1 VHRPLKFAGHLAAR
15 GVETHVLAPDDP
27 KWVSTDTDTRV
38 PEAVAVH
45 RVRFV
50 GPRARRLSDELFGK
64 HGSGLALA
72 HFRHLFPRLLVP
84 DEFVLWALTATPAS
98 VRVVR
103 RYGIDVV
110 MTSSSPAS
118 VHLVGAA
125 VKRATGVPW
134 IADVRDSLLA
144 NPDRRTDRALVRM
157 KQAGERAIAHLVAR
171 YADAVVAATEAI
183 AGELE
188 SIGAAPVT
196 LIRNGCDFEDFAGLS
211 YSAGDR
217 FRLTHTGSFYGDRDP
232 RAALRAVAA
241 SNANVIVRFAG
252 DFRPRDHAYASDLG
266 LADRIELHGHVPRRR
281 ALELQRN
288 SEALLLLVPDSR
300 GLGRG
305 VVPAKLF
312 EYLAAGRPILAAVPP
327 DGEAAAIVRDADAGD
342 VVAPDDVDAIR
353 RVLARLLDRFEEGRL
368 EPVRL
373 SDEQRAR
380 HSREA
385 RVDELEALV
394 NRVR

>member
-1 VHRPLKFAGHLAAR
+1 VHRPVKFAAHLAAR
-15 GVETHVLAPDDP
+15 GVEIHVLAPDDP
-27 KWVSTDTDTRV
+27 KWVSADSETRV

-45 RVRFV
+45 RARFV
-50 GPRARRLSDELFGK
+50 GPPARRLGDELFGK
-64 HGSGLALA
+64 RGPGLALA
-72 HFRHLFPRLLVP
+72 HARHLFPRLLVP
-84 DEFVLWALTATPAS
+84 DEFVLWVLTAAPAA
-98 VRVVR
+98 VRLVR
-103 RYGIDVV
+103 RHGIDVV

-134 IADVRDSLLA
+134 IADVRDSLVA
-144 NPDRRTDRALVRM
+144 NPDRRTDRALVRA
-157 KQAGERAIAHLVAR
+157 KQSGERSIALLVAR

-188 SIGAAPVT
+188 SIGTAPVT
-196 LIRNGCDFEDFAGLS
+196 LIRNGCDFEDFAGLT

-217 FRLTHTGSFYGDRDP
+217 FRLTHTGSFYGERDP

-241 SNANVIVRFAG
+241 SSANVTVRFAG
-252 DFRPRDHAYASDLG
+252 DFRPRDRAYASDLG
-266 LADRIELHGHVPRRR
+266 LADRIELYGHVPRRR
-281 ALELQRN
+281 ALELQRS
-288 SEALLLLVPDSR
+288 SEALLLLVPDAGGR
-300 GLGRG
+300 GRG

-312 EYLAAGRPILAAVPP
+312 EYLASGRPILAAVPP
-327 DGEAAAIVRDADAGD
+327 DGEAAAIVRETDAGD
-342 VVAPDDVDAIR
+342 VVEPDDVDAIR
-353 RVLARLLDRFEEGRL
+353 RALAELIDRFEAGGL

-380 HSREA
+380 LSRQA
-385 RVDELEALV
+385 RVDELEALI

>member
-1 VHRPLKFAGHLAAR
+1 M
-15 GVETHVLAPDDP
+15 ETHVLAPGDP
-27 KWVSTDTDTRV
+27 KWVSTDDDTRV
-38 PEAVAVH
+38 PGTVAVH

-50 GPRARRLSDELFGK
+50 GPRARRLGDELFGK
-64 HGSGLALA
+64 RGSGLALA
-72 HFRHLFPRLLVP
+72 HARHFFPRLLVP
-84 DEFVLWALTATPAS
+84 DEFVLWVLTATPAA
-98 VRVVR
+98 VRLVR
-103 RYGIDVV
+103 RHGIDVV

-125 VKRATGVPW
+125 AKRATGVPW

-144 NPDRRTDRALVRM
+144 NPDRRTDRALVRV
-157 KQAGERAIAHLVAR
+157 KRTGERGIALLVAQ

-183 AGELE
+183 SGELE
-188 SIGAAPVT
+188 SIGASPVT
-196 LIRNGCDFEDFAGLS
+196 LIRNGCDFEDFAGLK
-211 YSAGDR
+211 YSAGNR
-217 FRLTHTGSFYGDRDP
+217 FRLTHTGSFYGERDP
-232 RAALRAVAA
+232 RPVLRAVAA

-252 DFRPRDHAYASDLG
+252 DFRPRDRAYASDLG
-266 LADRIELHGHVPRRR
+266 LADRIEVHGHVPRRR
-281 ALELQRN
+281 ALALQRD

-305 VVPAKLF
+305 IVPAKLF

-353 RVLARLLDRFEEGRL
+353 WALARLLERFDEGRL

-373 SDEQRAR
+373 SDDQRAR
-380 HSREA
+380 LSRQA